1 MIGLETDLNQPNC
14 DSQTMI
20 DSNSGNNYISM
31 ASVSPIQNRYTQS
44 VSNQVTSS
52 LQAVAQPYPSEPSN
66 FGPFYH
72 HHHHHNHIS
81 SYGNPYDKFKYPGNI
96 HSRSPNS
103 SPYGGYQS
111 FYPTNTHH
119 HHPHPHQMIRP
130 SGYIDLVP
138 R

>member
-1 MIGLETDLNQPNC
+1 METDLNHSIRE
-14 DSQTMI
+14 SQTMI
-20 DSNSGNNYISM
+20 DSSTGNNYISM
-31 ASVSPIQNRYTQS
+31 SSVSPIQNRYTQS
-44 VSNQVTSS
+44 VTNQVTSS
-52 LQAVAQPYPSEPSN
+52 LQAVAQPYPSDPSN
-66 FGPFYH
+66 YGPFY
-72 HHHHHNHIS
+72 HHHHNHIS

-103 SPYGGYQS
+103 SPYAGYQG

-119 HHPHPHQMIRP
+119 HHHAHQMIRP